1 MGLIVHCK
9 VLVTVKPARH
19 LGLPWTQLS
28 HMASTS
34 GALPFMGVPHWG
46 QRPCA
51 LCLTW
56 GEGATSAPCN
66 SCRSAPGKAK
76 WIAVSKNPIVNKTS
90 PAACEA
96 DWTALCL
103 LSKHAADD
111 QTLKLHQQHAVRMAA
126 FDAA

>member
-51 LCLTW
+51 LGLTWGGGTPPFW
-56 GEGATSAPCN
+56 GEGATSAPFH

-90 PAACEA
+90 PAAWEA
-96 DWTALCL
+96 DWTAL
-103 LSKHAADD
+103 
-111 QTLKLHQQHAVRMAA
+111 
-126 FDAA
+126 